1 MLDTPGTQAS
11 PIGAARTTPATESAN
26 PPAGNSGLGIAV
38 AGILLI
44 AATYGMARF
53 GVGLFAP
60 RLAAERPELIEVLGW
75 AAAAQFIAYSVAA
88 VIAGRLADR
97 RPRTGL
103 VLAGSTATL
112 GSLGVAVASEPLF
125 FIASVVIAG
134 MGGGFASP
142 ALVPVIDAMVALRA
156 RSTAQSMVN
165 TGTGVGVIGAG
176 LVAFLA
182 PSVGMA
188 WVVMAGLAGAAAASV
203 LLPLRGRT
211 ELSSPR
217 REPATSSTSWGA
229 DSGAGVSL
237 TPSPEVRAHA
247 WRQMLLPGSAAVVV
261 GSGSALLWTF
271 GPLLVTDSGAVAA
284 DQVGWLWIV
293 LGAGGL
299 LGTLTGV
306 LVTRVGEPVGW
317 SITAGVL
324 ATASGVLAWALLGDH
339 AALAYAS
346 MAIFGAGYMALTGVL
361 ILWARRL
368 WPDHAGAGTSV
379 LFIAVATGQA
389 VGAAGFG
396 LLQDTWSPT
405 AMAVLAAS
413 LCLAGGAMAT
423 IGGWNRRAGS

>member
-1 MLDTPGTQAS
+1 MLDTPVTQAS

-26 PPAGNSGLGIAV
+26 PPEDSSGLGIAV
-38 AGILLI
+38 AGMLLI

-103 VLAGSTATL
+103 ILAGSTATL

-142 ALVPVIDAMVALRA
+142 ALVPVIDAVVALRA

-176 LVAFLA
+176 LVAFIA
-182 PSVGMA
+182 PSVGIA

-203 LLPLRGRT
+203 LLPLRGRA

-229 DSGAGVSL
+229 DLGAGASL

-247 WRQMLLPGSAAVVV
+247 WRKMLLPGSAAVVV

>member
-1 MLDTPGTQAS
+1 MAADAAPGQ
-11 PIGAARTTPATESAN
+11 
-26 PPAGNSGLGIAV
+26 
-38 AGILLI
+38 
-44 AATYGMARF
+44 
-53 GVGLFAP
+53 
-60 RLAAERPELIEVLGW
+60 
-75 AAAAQFIAYSVAA
+75 
-88 VIAGRLADR
+88 R
-97 RPRTGL
+97 RR
-103 VLAGSTATL
+103 
-112 GSLGVAVASEPLF
+112 
-125 FIASVVIAG
+125 
-134 MGGGFASP
+134 
-142 ALVPVIDAMVALRA
+142 
-156 RSTAQSMVN
+156 
-165 TGTGVGVIGAG
+165 
-176 LVAFLA
+176 
-182 PSVGMA
+182 
-188 WVVMAGLAGAAAASV
+188 
-203 LLPLRGRT
+203 
-211 ELSSPR
+211 
-217 REPATSSTSWGA
+217 
-229 DSGAGVSL
+229 
-237 TPSPEVRAHA
+237 
-247 WRQMLLPGSAAVVV
+247 VV

-271 GPLLVTDSGAVAA
+271 GPLLVTDSGAVTA

-324 ATASGVLAWALLGDH
+324 ATASGALAWALLGDH
-339 AALAYAS
+339 AALAYTS